1 MALRTLR
8 CLVDALAEDADAE
21 AIIAHH
27 AETPTVWT
35 RRQLRDEIDR
45 FAKDLIEAGVGAG
58 EPVGLIATSRP
69 EWAVAMLAV
78 ARIGAIAMPVSE
90 QVGAPE
96 LERIVGHSG
105 CRRVLTTTDHLKTL
119 AEIEGA
125 SELTVV
131 LLDDDAQADRHGLAA
146 KTWRELP
153 RGAAEL
159 PDLEPDQ
166 PAVLVYTSGTTGT
179 PKGVPLTHANLCANI
194 DALVAE
200 RLAGRGDRVL
210 LPLPLQ
216 HVYPLTVGLLAPL
229 AMRAAVVLPAGITGP
244 QIAEAL
250 QQCACTIMVAV
261 PRLYEA
267 MLAGIERKMDGLGS
281 IALGGYRRLLAF
293 STWLFRHTGWRVGR
307 LLFFPL
313 HRQLG
318 PALRLMASGGAPLKP
333 EAAVQLNGLG
343 WEVLIGY
350 GLSETSPILTFNPKG
365 RARSG
370 SVGLPVKDTEIR
382 IAPLPE
388 VDPGSGEIQARG
400 PSVFAGYWR
409 NDEATREGFTEDG
422 FFRTGDLGYTDHD
435 GYLYI
440 AGRSKEMIV
449 VAGGKNIFPE
459 DVEAVYGRSALI
471 QELAVLDHDGRLVAL
486 IVPQVEPDARAG
498 SGLRQRFRAE
508 IERYGQELPSYERIT
523 DFALTAQ
530 SLPRTQIGKLRR
542 HLLPDLYERAKS
554 ARGPVEEATLTDED
568 RALLARTP
576 ADQVWAWLQKR
587 FKGTRLTLDTS
598 PELDLGLDSFEWM
611 SLAMEL
617 QERFGFRL
625 TEDDL
630 ARIQTL
636 RALLQEVQEA
646 ADSGRIAALADGELG
661 VEQERW
667 LQPRGP
673 ALQIVARLFFT
684 ANYAVMRGLF
694 RVRAEG
700 LEHVPD
706 EGPFLITPNHMSYL
720 DPFAIAAMLSWKQL
734 QQVYWAG
741 WSGLLFRGPITRTF
755 SRITQVVP
763 VDAERGLTS
772 TLQFARAILDRGNVL
787 TWFPE
792 GERSRNGQ
800 IERFLPG
807 AGLLI
812 QKTRAPAVPVLITG
826 SYEAWPPNRRL
837 PRLHPIHLRFGEP
850 LMLAD
855 SEPESD
861 DMEGP
866 ERIAERLRET
876 VVALGGA
883 DSGEGTPK
891 AEAGPAKAPS
901 SR

>member
-8 CLVDALAEDADAE
+8 CLVDALAENGEAE

-27 AETPTVWT
+27 ADTPTVWT
-35 RRQLRDEIDR
+35 RRQLRDEVER
-45 FAKDLIEAGVGAG
+45 FARDLMGAGVGAG
-58 EPVGLIATSRP
+58 EPVALIAASRP
-69 EWAVAMLAV
+69 EWAAAV
-78 ARIGAIAMPVSE
+78 LGIVRTGAIAMPISE
-90 QVGAPE
+90 QLGAPE
-96 LERIVGHSG
+96 LERIVGHSR
-105 CRRVLTTTDHLKTL
+105 CRRVVTTTDHLKVL
-119 AEIEGA
+119 AELEEAG
-125 SELTVV
+125 ELAIL
-131 LLDDDAQADRHGLAA
+131 LLDEDEEADRHGLSVQG
-146 KTWRELP
+146 WRELSS
-153 RGAAEL
+153 GSGEL
-159 PDLEPDQ
+159 PDLERDQ

-179 PKGVPLTHANLCANI
+179 PKGVPLTHANLCANL

-200 RLAGRGDRVL
+200 RLAQPGDRVL

-229 AMRAAVVLPAGITGP
+229 ALGAAVVLPAGITGP

-250 QQCACTIMVAV
+250 QACACTIMIAV

-267 MLAGIERKMDGLGS
+267 MLAGIERKMDALGS
-281 IALGGYRRLLAF
+281 VALGTYRRLLAF
-293 STWLFRHTGWRVGR
+293 SIWLFRQSGWRAGG
-307 LLFFPL
+307 LLFAPL
-313 HRQLG
+313 HRQVG
-318 PALRLMASGGAPLKP
+318 PKLSLLASGGAPLKP
-333 EAAVQLNGLG
+333 ETAWQLNGLG
-343 WEVLIGY
+343 WEVLVGY

-365 RARSG
+365 RARIG

-382 IAPLPE
+382 IEPVPDVE
-388 VDPGSGEIQARG
+388 PGTGEIEARG
-400 PSVFAGYWR
+400 PSVFAGYWQ
-409 NDEATREGFTEDG
+409 NEEATKEAFSDDG
-422 FFRTGDLGYTDHD
+422 FFRTGDLGSTDHD
-435 GYLYI
+435 GYLFI
-440 AGRSKEMIV
+440 VGRSKEMIV

-459 DVEAVYGRSALI
+459 DVEAVYGKSSLI
-471 QELAVLDHDGRLVAL
+471 QELAVLDHDGRLVGL
-486 IVPQVEPDARAG
+486 IVPQVEPEGAG
-498 SGLRQRFRAE
+498 SGLRQKFRAE

-523 DFALTAQ
+523 DFAMTAQ

-542 HLLPDLYERAKS
+542 HLLPDLYDRAKS
-554 ARGPVEEATLTDED
+554 ARGPVEEATLSDED
-568 RALLARTP
+568 KTLLERTP

-625 TEDDL
+625 TEEDL
-630 ARIQTL
+630 ARISTL

-646 ADSGRIAALADGELG
+646 ADSGQTQALAEGELG

-667 LQPRGP
+667 LQPRGTV
-673 ALQIVARLFFT
+673 LRVFARLFFM
-684 ANYAVMRGLF
+684 ANYAMMRGLF

-706 EGPFLITPNHMSYL
+706 EGPFLITPNHLSYL

-741 WSGLLFRGPITRTF
+741 WSGILFRGPITRTF

-763 VDAERGLTS
+763 VDPERGLTS
-772 TLQFARAILDRGNVL
+772 TLLFARAILNRGNVL

-792 GERSRNGQ
+792 GERSRDGK
-800 IERFLPG
+800 IHRFLPG

-812 QKTRAPAVPVLITG
+812 QKTRVPAVPVLITG
-826 SYEAWPPNRRL
+826 SFEAWPATRRL
-837 PRLHPIHLRFGEP
+837 PRLHPIRLRFGKP

-855 SEPESD
+855 SEPETD

-866 ERIAERLRET
+866 ERIAERLREA
-876 VVALGGA
+876 VAALG
-883 DSGEGTPK
+883 
-891 AEAGPAKAPS
+891 EAAPS
-901 SR
+901 VDSIDDPPKVAAGGSKSS

>member
-8 CLVDALAEDADAE
+8 CLVDALADDADAE

-27 AETPTVWT
+27 PETPTVWT
-35 RRQLRDEIDR
+35 RRQLHDEIDR
-45 FAKDLIEAGVGAG
+45 FARDLLAAGVGAG
-58 EPVGLIATSRP
+58 EPVALIATSRP
-69 EWAVAMLAV
+69 EWAVAMLAT
-78 ARIGAIAMPVSE
+78 ARTGAIAMPVSE
-90 QVGAPE
+90 QLGAAE
-96 LERIVGHSG
+96 LERIFHHSR
-105 CRRVLTTTDHLKTL
+105 CRRVITTSDHLKTL
-119 AEIEGA
+119 AKVDGA
-125 SELTVV
+125 GGLAV
-131 LLDDDAQADRHGLAA
+131 LLLDEDAKADRHGLAVQG
-146 KTWRELP
+146 WRELP
-153 RGAAEL
+153 RGSGDL
-159 PDLEPDQ
+159 PELEPER

-229 AMRAAVVLPAGITGP
+229 ALGAAIVLPAGITGP

-250 QQCACTIMVAV
+250 LECRCTIMIAV

-267 MLAGIERKMDGLGS
+267 MLAGIERKMDALGS
-281 IALGGYRRLLAF
+281 LALGGYRRLLAF
-293 STWLFRHTGWRVGR
+293 STWLFRHTGWRVGG
-307 LLFFPL
+307 LLFYPL
-313 HRQLG
+313 HRQVG
-318 PALRLMASGGAPLKP
+318 PALRLLAAGGAPLKP
-333 EAAVQLNGLG
+333 ETAWQLNGLG
-343 WEVLIGY
+343 WEVLVGY

-365 RARSG
+365 RARIG

-382 IAPLPE
+382 IAPVPDVE
-388 VDPGSGEIQARG
+388 PGTGEIRVHG
-400 PSVFAGYWR
+400 PSVFAGYWH
-409 NDEATREGFTEDG
+409 NEEATRESFTDDG
-422 FFRTGDLGYTDHD
+422 FFCTGDLGHIDHD
-435 GYLYI
+435 GYLFI
-440 AGRSKEMIV
+440 VGRSKEMIV

-459 DVEAVYGRSALI
+459 DVESVYGKSQLI
-471 QELAVLDHDGRLVAL
+471 QELGVLDHDGRLVAL
-486 IVPQVEPDARAG
+486 IVPKVEPEGGAG
-498 SGLRQRFRAE
+498 GRLRQQFRAE

-542 HLLPDLYERAKS
+542 HLLPDLYDRAKS
-554 ARGPVEEATLTDED
+554 ARGPVEEVTLSDED
-568 RALLARTP
+568 QALLERTP

-630 ARIQTL
+630 ARISTL

-646 ADSGRIAALADGELG
+646 ADSGQTAALDAGPPG

-667 LQPRGP
+667 LQPRGT
-673 ALQIVARLFFT
+673 AMRTLAWLLFMVNF
-684 ANYAVMRGLF
+684 AIMRGLF

-700 LEHVPD
+700 LEHVPE
-706 EGPFLITPNHMSYL
+706 EGPFLITPNHTSYL
-720 DPFAIAAMLSWKQL
+720 DPFAVGAVLSWKQL

-741 WSGLLFRGPITRTF
+741 WSGLLFKGPLTRTF
-755 SRITQVVP
+755 SRATQVVP
-763 VDAERGLTS
+763 VDAEHGLTS
-772 TLQFARAILDRGNVL
+772 TLQFARAILERGNIL

-792 GERSRNGQ
+792 GERSRSGQ

-826 SYEAWPPNRRL
+826 AYEAWPATRSL
-837 PRLHPIHLRFGEP
+837 PRLHPIRLRFGAP
-850 LMLAD
+850 LLLAD
-855 SEPESD
+855 SEPETD
-861 DMEGP
+861 DMDGP
-866 ERIAERLRET
+866 ERIAERLHDA
-876 VVALGGA
+876 VLALGAPPGA
-883 DSGEGTPK
+883 DSGTGTPK
-891 AEAGPAKAPS
+891 IDRGERVPS
-901 SR
+901 